1 MEGHPDPKTKIRSHP
16 KEKANY
22 LSHWFF
28 CWELPFFYKGYK
40 KQITEEDLYGP
51 LKDHKS
57 KLLGDK
63 LEEAWLTELKTQ
75 KNPSLWR
82 TLRKVFGLE
91 FFLYGLILVVEEL
104 IVRMCQPLLI
114 GKLMS
119 YYTPNQTTISKNEA
133 CIYASFVVF
142 ASFLYVMIGHSY
154 ALGLFHLGMKIRVAV
169 SSLVYRKSLKLSQ
182 STIADNTA
190 GHLLNLLANDVGRFE
205 YNVANVHF
213 LWMGPLETLVICG
226 LTYWMLGA
234 TAIIGIAILLGFIPV
249 QVYLAKRVSVY
260 RLRTALK
267 TDKRVKL
274 MNEIITGVK
283 VIKMYSWEKPFAKL
297 VELARK
303 LEVDQIKISSYLRG
317 FNMACQIFLG
327 RIAVFFCILVYVLI
341 GGNIEAQYVYVLTSF
356 YEIIRLGSVIFLPM
370 GMMEMGETITS
381 VKRILEFLKQPEI
394 TSIRKSNHEGIK
406 INNACVKWDK
416 SPKNTLTNI
425 NLNIKSNQLVT
436 LTGAVGSGKT
446 TLLHVILQEIP
457 LLEGSL
463 ETGGTISYASQQ
475 PWLFSAS
482 IRDNILFGEKFYQS
496 KYDQV
501 TKVCSLEHDFA
512 LLPFGDRSLVGERG
526 VMLSGGQKSRINLA
540 RAIYK
545 DADLYLLDDPLS
557 AVDAHVGKQIFENC
571 IRNYLK
577 NKTTILIT
585 HQIQHLDNT
594 DIIYLIENGKIM
606 EGGTLLELREK
617 NTGFLNVLEKSSD
630 VQNDQQIESKYNLEE
645 SKEHPQEVKE
655 SQVTGAVSNRV
666 YRDYFLAGGPFLIG
680 FIVILLHAMVQT
692 IAVGGDY
699 FLSFWVNLEQDNAT
713 SSHNVLTTDNCLYI
727 YSGLTLLLVIIAL
740 VCSLCF
746 FRFCITTSTNLHNN
760 MFRKIVSCS
769 MYFFNTNESG
779 RILNRF
785 SKDIG
790 LIDENLPLSMMDT
803 FQISLNVLAIAVI
816 IAVVNPWILVPTVI
830 MFALFY
836 VYRKIFLASSRNL
849 KRIEGR
855 ARSPIYSHV
864 TSSLEGISTI
874 RAFGAQTMLQNEF
887 DERQDSHSSSFYM
900 FLACDGAF
908 GFWLDLCCVI
918 FLGIV
923 TFSILFMGSENYG
936 ANMGLAIT
944 QSIMMTGLLQWGM
957 KQSGQLENQMTSVER
972 VVEYTKLEP
981 ESDEGTKQTPK
992 EWPTNGKIKFNCVS
1006 FRYSSQDPW
1015 VLRKLIFDIRAKEK
1029 VGIVGRTGAGKSSL
1043 ISVLFHLVPYQGDVF
1058 IDDMNTKTI
1067 HLESLRSKITIIPQD
1082 PVLFSG
1088 TIRYNLDP
1096 FDEYQDSQLWD
1107 ALEEVEMK
1115 NLVSGFPAGLSNKV
1129 LDGGANFSVGQRQL
1143 LCLAR
1148 AVVRMNKILILDEAT
1163 ANVDPR
1169 TDELIQK
1176 TIRSKFRECTVLTI
1190 AHRLNTVMD
1199 SDRILVM
1206 SDGCVFE
1213 FDEPRR
1219 LLENT
1224 NGVFYRLVKQA
1235 GSDI

>member
-1 MEGHPDPKTKIRSHP
+1 M
-16 KEKANY
+16 
-22 LSHWFF
+22 LS
-28 CWELPFFYKGYK
+28 
-40 KQITEEDLYGP
+40 T
-51 LKDHKS
+51 
-57 KLLGDK
+57 
-63 LEEAWLTELKTQ
+63 
-75 KNPSLWR
+75 
-82 TLRKVFGLE
+82 
-91 FFLYGLILVVEEL
+91 FLY
-104 IVRMCQPLLI
+104 
-114 GKLMS
+114 LM
-119 YYTPNQTTISKNEA
+119 T
-133 CIYASFVVF
+133 
-142 ASFLYVMIGHSY
+142 GHSY

-213 LWMGPLETLVICG
+213 LWMGPLETVVICA

-249 QVYLAKRVSVY
+249 QFYLAKRVSVY

-327 RIAVFFCILVYVLI
+327 RIAVFFCILVYILT
-341 GGNIEAQYVYVLTSF
+341 GGNLEAQYVYVLTSF

-381 VKRILEFLKQPEI
+381 VKRILEFFKQPEI

-406 INNACVKWDK
+406 INNVCVKWDK
-416 SPKNTLTNI
+416 SPKNILTNI
-425 NLNIKSNQLVT
+425 NLDIKSNQLVT

-463 ETGGTISYASQQ
+463 ETGGTIS
-475 PWLFSAS
+475 
-482 IRDNILFGEKFYQS
+482 

-501 TKVCSLEHDFA
+501 IKVCSLEHDFA
-512 LLPFGDRSLVGERG
+512 LLLFGDRSLVGERG

-571 IRNYLK
+571 IGNYLK

-594 DIIYLIENGKIM
+594 DIVYLIENGKIM

-617 NTGFLNVLEKSSD
+617 NTGFLNVLEKPSD
-630 VQNDQQIESKYNLEE
+630 VKNDQQIESKYNLEE
-645 SKEHPQEVKE
+645 SKERPQEVKE

-692 IAVGGDY
+692 IAVGGDN
-699 FLSFWVNLEQDNAT
+699 FLSFWVNLKQDNAT
-713 SSHNVLTTDNCLYI
+713 SSHNFLTTDICLYI

-746 FRFCITTSTNLHNN
+746 FRFCITTSTNLHNK

-769 MYFFNTNESG
+769 
-779 RILNRF
+779 IV
-785 SKDIG
+785 
-790 LIDENLPLSMMDT
+790 
-803 FQISLNVLAIAVI
+803 SLNVLAIAVI
-816 IAVVNPWILVPTVI
+816 IAIVNPWILIPTVI

-874 RAFGAQTMLQNEF
+874 RAFGAQTMLQDEF

-923 TFSILFMGSENYG
+923 TFSILFMENYG

-1015 VLRKLIFDIRAKEK
+1015 VLRKLIFDICAKEK
-1029 VGIVGRTGAGKSSL
+1029 VGIVGRTDAGKSSL
-1043 ISVLFHLVPYQGDVF
+1043 ISVLFHLVPYQDDVF

-1107 ALEEVEMK
+1107 ALEEVELK
-1115 NLVSGFPAGLSNKV
+1115 NLVLGFPAGLSNKV

-1176 TIRSKFRECTVLTI
+1176 TIKIEISRMYCANNCSSVKYGYGFRQ
-1190 AHRLNTVMD
+1190 NF
-1199 SDRILVM
+1199 
-1206 SDGCVFE
+1206 G
-1213 FDEPRR
+1213 DE
-1219 LLENT
+1219 
-1224 NGVFYRLVKQA
+1224 
-1235 GSDI
+1235 